1 MLPAAKSSCAIVSDF
16 VPKRANGNYLEK
28 ASFPLDHGR
37 WRATIRP
44 FNVKEDEMAKTK
56 SKIAPA
62 KSSEQR
68 EGNRYTRAARLLAK
82 DDTID
87 VKTLGDRAFMS
98 ESTAA
103 RCLEAWHAVIAALIE
118 VGRLPDPAKAAGC
131 CPTWGASGIR
141 GVATATGGSRRVGC
155 ACGSRPAKPFRA
167 DRRFG
172 RFRSL
177 SRRQCVAARNR
188 RSRWGQDRPGCA
200 ASQG

>member
-1 MLPAAKSSCAIVSDF
+1 
-16 VPKRANGNYLEK
+16 
-28 ASFPLDHGR
+28 
-37 WRATIRP
+37 
-44 FNVKEDEMAKTK
+44 MAKTK

-118 VGRLPDPAKAAGC
+118 VGRLPDPAKAAGKKAT
-131 CPTWGASGIR
+131 PKPKPVP
-141 GVATATGGSRRVGC
+141 VAKPAATETTATPDETVGTT
-155 ACGSRPAKPFRA
+155 AI
-167 DRRFG
+167 
-172 RFRSL
+172 
-177 SRRQCVAARNR
+177 
-188 RSRWGQDRPGCA
+188 
-200 ASQG
+200 